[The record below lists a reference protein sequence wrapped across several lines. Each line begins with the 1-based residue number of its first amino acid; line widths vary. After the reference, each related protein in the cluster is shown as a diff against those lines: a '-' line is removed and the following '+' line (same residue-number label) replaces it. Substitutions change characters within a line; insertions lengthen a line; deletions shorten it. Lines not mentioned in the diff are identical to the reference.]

1 MTAQGSL
8 RIVFAG
14 TPEFALPTLDALLAA
29 GHPIA
34 AVYTQPDRPAGRG
47 RQLRPSPV
55 KARAL
60 AAGLPVRQP
69 RTLREP
75 AVQAELAALAPA
87 LVVVVAYGLLLPE
100 TVLRLPPL
108 GCVNVHASLL
118 PRWRGAAPIQ
128 RALLAGD
135 TETGVS
141 IMLMN
146 AGLDTG
152 PVLGQ
157 AVCPITARLTG
168 GELHDRLAVLGA
180 QTLLPLLP
188 RLAAG
193 ELTPQIQDE
202 AQATYAP
209 KIAKA
214 EADLDWSRP
223 AVELERAVR
232 AFNPWPVAQTRTPLG
247 TLRIWRAQAVAG
259 NADAP
264 AGRVIRESREGL
276 LIATGAGALNLMEIQ
291 LPGKRPMPAADFVNA
306 YSLAGQVLG

>member
-60 AAGLPVRQP
+60 AAGLSVRQP

-141 IMLMN
+141 IMRMN

-232 AFNPWPVAQTRTPLG
+232 AFNPWPVAQTWTSLG

-259 NADAP
+259 NTDAP

-291 LPGKRPMPAADFVNA
+291 LPGKRSMPAADFVNA